1 MAYISLS
8 RVEANEGDSA
18 LIPSDGIMTAKSSGA
33 TNLVVK
39 YDNVSQTINSSD
51 AIASAC
57 LTYTFTINEV
67 GETLTRDDIVNAI
80 VAAASVAGGGNG
92 PAIPVDLKGNSIT
105 GLTISMGAL

>member
-8 RVEANEGDSA
+8 RVETNEGDS
-18 LIPSDGIMTAKSSGA
+18 LLLPSDGIMTVKSSGA

-39 YDNVSQTINSSD
+39 YQPGSQTAKDDGTITSN
-51 AIASAC
+51 C
-57 LTYTFTINEV
+57 LIMTMVVNEV
-67 GETLTRDDIVNAI
+67 GTTMTRDDIVNAV

-92 PAIPVDLKGNSIT
+92 PAIPVDLKGNSVT

>member
-8 RVEANEGDSA
+8 RVETNEGSSC
-18 LIPSDGIMTAKSSGA
+18 LIPSDGIMTVKSSGA

-39 YDNVSQTINSSD
+39 YDNVSQTATDVGVITSN
-51 AIASAC
+51 C
-57 LTYTFTINEV
+57 LTYTFTVNEV
-67 GETLTRDDIVNAI
+67 GTTLTRDDIVNAI

-92 PAIPVDLKGNSIT
+92 PAIPADLKGNSIT